1 MLAWMIYVV
10 VVTLLL
16 GGAAF
21 AGERSAH
28 ARKAPTRWLWGASIF
43 ASLLLPIVMSSVSI
57 QIPSL
62 SSAIDQ
68 TTPQKLIPLRQIT
81 YAAARPS
88 AWLGAGAGST
98 AAPDMDAIL
107 ASAWSGTSGL
117 ILLATLFNGAQLYW
131 RQRAWERQL
140 MAGVSI
146 YVSED
151 VGPAVVGLV
160 RPRIVVPRWIT
171 HAAPETQA
179 LVLAHEKSHLDANDA
194 QLLAVAILLIVMMPW
209 NLPLWWQL
217 RRLRFAIEMD
227 CDARVLKG
235 GHDVS
240 LYGETL
246 IMVGERQSTNIAAV
260 AAMSESKSFL
270 EQRIRKMLWK
280 QKKFAWVSATVLAGL
295 GFVLAAGAAEVSPP
309 NTAPSSPR
317 PLEASS
323 SPASGETLIGGVEM
337 KRYNNSQWNFGLD
350 IPKRW
355 NAFPAVPTNS
365 PYEVIR
371 FASRKWKSPTY
382 RLSGTLRSQIEPPGA
397 LR

>member
-270 EQRIRKMLWK
+270 EIRLG
-280 QKKFAWVSATVLAGL
+280 VRDCLGRSGL
-295 GFVLAAGAAEVSPP
+295 CTCRRRRRGEPAEH
-309 NTAPSSPR
+309 R
-317 PLEASS
+317 P
-323 SPASGETLIGGVEM
+323 V
-337 KRYNNSQWNFGLD
+337 
-350 IPKRW
+350 
-355 NAFPAVPTNS
+355 
-365 PYEVIR
+365 
-371 FASRKWKSPTY
+371 FASTARSFQFSSIRRDPNRWRRNEAVQQQPVEFRVGYSQA
-382 RLSGTLRSQIEPPGA
+382 LECVSGRADQQPL
-397 LR
+397 